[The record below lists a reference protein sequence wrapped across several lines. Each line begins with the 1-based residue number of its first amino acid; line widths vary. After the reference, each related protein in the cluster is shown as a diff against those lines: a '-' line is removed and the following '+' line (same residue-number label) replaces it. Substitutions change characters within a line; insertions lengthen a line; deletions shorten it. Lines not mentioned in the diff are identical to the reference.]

1 MSFELLPF
9 PRREMI
15 KLAIHILHV
24 SKRNPFIYRKRIFC
38 VMLHACIVYIDIAKL
53 PMRFL
58 HYAFCLAKNHVS
70 VPFFW
75 AIFSRIERNVLLSP
89 LQKTE
94 ILPICFCVFHTKM
107 IKNIIFN
114 STKTLVYVSSFICG
128 LYVYASFHCIG
139 SSGFKIIWRAYLG
152 ECPGIEDGRHF
163 RGNEPQGKRVFCF
176 FILIIIHLQ

>member
-1 MSFELLPF
+1 MFRYHFFGPFSAELK
-9 PRREMI
+9 EMYYY
-15 KLAIHILHV
+15 
-24 SKRNPFIYRKRIFC
+24 P
-38 VMLHACIVYIDIAKL
+38 
-53 PMRFL
+53 
-58 HYAFCLAKNHVS
+58 
-70 VPFFW
+70 
-75 AIFSRIERNVLLSP
+75 P

-176 FILIIIHLQ
+176 FILIIIHLQWNEWVVSRPALPYHLISASSTLFPSFISKCSSLFWSKSIPPSSVPRSHSHT